1 MATNKPFSQKDTKK
15 NNTKWVDN
23 AMKSIG
29 QATKA
34 TFKEFAPTI
43 VDTASSLGDSA
54 KKVSAVIRGGNGTS
68 KKLAD
73 NEYIKVAKKTINY
86 AIDDLKKGNLYN
98 PDRGTEAAM
107 KSYGMDFDW
116 ESDFD
121 FSDAEGDGD
130 VTFNYVDESDD
141 VSPQAT
147 FQITEAIGKGAQSN
161 LQASQAM
168 VDAMVSIAGTSL
180 MHSQQIGNEVIG
192 HLSNIEN
199 TLTSLLE
206 YQQENTTNFYEA
218 SLAYME
224 KVGGATDED
233 WDPPEKRLKG
243 GDLVKSKG
251 GLDMG
256 KYKQYIKQQFKDYT
270 GPASSML
277 EMLNPQMLEMIAS
290 DPVGS
295 GAKMMIR
302 AITPTLVKGTIENVE
317 DAFKDFMPTMLARL
331 NLWKKSSENGFIGN
345 LKRAVGSIFG
355 IDIDHTNSFDLGGR
369 VTKDAAVFDG
379 VTRNSVVE
387 VIPKYLRESTA
398 YLKAIAEHLKIDTN
412 AVVKNSDVYDIE
424 SNSYI
429 KQGAV
434 RRNIASRLNNAATSQ
449 VAFSKSGKAISS
461 LGSAL
466 EGKDSDNF
474 NALTDELFSL
484 IGRSDTT
491 VSPAEI
497 DFTDPDNI
505 FARVINKAKKG
516 DKSSKKVA
524 EILKKGILSLKDE
537 NKLSDLASAQM
548 SARSEFG
555 RLVDQMS
562 EDFDIENIL
571 ASGLDNDTDL
581 SNFIQEEI
589 YSNQDAVPEYLAD
602 AKRKRKKDIKKSK
615 KQDKKQQKEED
626 TEDSEYK
633 RKSAATLLQEA
644 REFLGTTPK
653 EKRNAEIQNAEAN
666 GVLTSFANAGNHLT
680 NSMYAMI
687 NGDSKQATA
696 EFAQIFG
703 DSMKGLWNS
712 FKGSF
717 IDPVTKALFGEKD
730 KDGFKRDGIFAGAQN
745 KIKDS
750 WHELNL
756 RITGKAYKDSEGN
769 LHSEEKDG
777 FQSAST
783 IVKNTMSSIGESI
796 RYKLFGDPDDK
807 EDKDGKKKGGI
818 VQSVVSSMKE
828 GVQGW
833 KVALFGEDEGD
844 ADKSVKQLKEYAKK
858 SIPDAGAGAVL
869 GGAAGMM
876 AGSSLLGT
884 LIGGPV
890 GGAVLG
896 LGIGFAK
903 RSNKFQD
910 YVFGPEV
917 EEADGSK
924 HRVGGL
930 VSRATQE
937 MFKDPKLKK
946 SVIGGAALGAA
957 KGILTGGGLLGGI
970 VGGPIAGAMIGAG
983 AGFLVK
989 SQMFQDFL
997 YGNEEKGKTGLIQH
1011 VKNAFN
1017 IKKVNGGDTSD
1028 DKSRKNILKSLGMGA
1043 IGAAG
1048 AGISASLIGQVGLLG
1063 AMATPAGPLG
1073 AAIVGGAVGIAA
1085 SSKRFAEKLFGK
1097 KDEKTGKREGGLTQK
1112 MLNFMHVEVM
1122 APMKSFFLEVGKDL
1136 KTTVKYEVLDVVRI
1150 TAEPLLKGMSDVIN
1164 NIKEK
1169 ATSTVKNVGS
1179 SIDKNFIK
1187 PILSIVSDVLSPV
1200 RKAAGIAAKAVI
1212 HTATSI
1218 AKMPFKI
1225 MLSITKT
1232 ITSPFVK
1239 AAKLLGKAFVSP
1251 LVKAV
1256 KGITGVATKG
1266 IGLVTNSIAAVTKVG
1281 SQFIGDK
1288 LARVGKN
1295 LDKRDYEDDGTFR
1308 SENIRRKREYRDER
1322 RRNKQEARERT
1333 NLDNNRREMA
1343 KILGYDVKYFTEEN
1357 YQKALAAAKAQKK
1370 KVHFTPKKNMTFEE
1384 DPAVVAA
1391 QERAKIA
1398 SMSDAELINSD
1409 GKTDDIDV
1417 RALQESAK
1425 QTHLLDRI
1433 AQWLTGKSPLGNKSS
1448 IGEVNE
1454 SGESKSTVKATVE
1467 TPSQSGPEESSADTD
1482 AQVADYERW
1491 AQEIGEAGG
1500 FKNFIKDKFADK
1512 SSKVKEVINNT
1523 KEDAKAD
1530 FAGIRNLFGR
1540 KRRVADVDELL
1551 SMDEDAFM
1559 RYTFGD
1565 NYDQSGDQP
1574 KRSRKLK
1581 DFFGRKGRARAKG
1594 GDVEKG
1600 KSYLVGD
1607 GGKDPSAMEIITPK
1621 TPGKV
1626 LSQNKDGIKVS
1637 IENISKTAQNKLTD
1651 SVDDS
1656 SIKFNLDSADN
1667 LKGLFNEYKIG
1678 TASDATID
1686 TERDE
1691 NKKKGSYASQKEAK
1705 DKLTKEEEQRATLQ
1719 EIAANTKDT
1728 AETSRKSLWNWLKIF
1743 GKAGL
1748 LTAGLVAFWPVI
1760 KKVFGI
1766 FKDSGIDQFKQLLGD
1781 LKFGLGSL
1789 TDGMNSFQV
1798 IGKGVQDIVDVLRG
1812 KKKAK
1817 DLALGDDGLTDA
1829 TTGGKVNFIAQK
1841 AAKVGK
1847 RAIKFGK
1854 VVKSFAK
1861 SGVKAFAKESG
1872 EEAAET
1878 GVKKATI
1885 KSVTKRATKEGAEE
1899 GAEQT
1904 VKLSIKRSTK
1914 NAAKEAAEAGTKS
1927 LKQKTIDLFKKAIN
1941 FIVDKIGGKLGKK
1954 AGGEAG
1960 AASMKKSVKTLV
1972 TKVVKVIETK
1982 FPRISAKMSALF
1994 ASDGALAAATAGV
2007 GWLLKNATFATLEG
2021 INAASNPRN
2030 LFRLSSSTKPDFIMT
2045 AIATGIGAVKGTTP
2059 GACLDIINSLVISIL
2074 GIDLFSEFASLC
2086 YRSVCKTLGYDDKIK
2101 NMENSQAQLK
2111 TEYNNYRET
2120 SNKKEYKSYLLAHGL
2135 DSKKYSYSDYQKD
2148 IESGKVKESKHLSF
2162 SDYNY
2167 KQNKTIGS
2175 KIADATLTLGKNIG
2189 KLGANIW
2196 GKNKIGYYDEN
2207 TKIFYI
2213 ASDTKGKYK
2222 MYQTNGLD
2230 KNGQPSGNLKYVGD
2244 ISEANMPDKKSLK
2257 KITIE
2262 KKGLKSVVNLAKEK
2276 FLEKGRSVGKG
2287 FSTIGS
2293 GLSDITKGHFLKG
2306 AAKTAVGSAKVAFE
2320 MTPGSTLIKAM
2331 TKGAGNVLLKNE
2343 KEIFRDPSTG
2353 GYWNVKGQFYNAT
2366 GDRIEFKDVTTKEL
2380 QDMYTQGL
2388 VKKDQLSN
2396 TAALKNVAKKTVFN
2410 TVDWLQKSFT
2420 KIGKGLTSLGKSVG
2434 SWTSNA
2440 VKKVTV
2446 LGKKFG
2452 TGLVNG
2458 IGKFFVDGRNNGK
2471 TGYYTPDGKG
2481 YYVLNEDG
2489 KSYSKYSMA
2498 NDLLVAEIT
2507 GNEFDEITECI
2518 ERGIY
2523 KASTIENKSTVHTW
2537 VDTAKKSF
2545 SNIQK
2550 SIASGIK
2557 GAYSKVKSWLTGSG
2571 DVSLPDKTTGSGGY
2585 GIGGKGGDDNYPYYS
2600 QKDSRWANSS
2610 YSQGDNKGTMGESGC
2625 GPTAMA
2631 MVASKYSGKK
2641 MDPMQVAKDA
2651 KTSGYRDETGT
2662 NAGFMNYESDK
2673 LNLSHKEKSA
2683 PTAEYISKNVGNGKS
2698 MILNGVSVG
2707 GDGPFTSAGHYVVAT
2722 GKDANGNI
2730 KINDPRGKEYSGSI
2744 SPDALARD
2752 SRIGWTFKKSNKSGG
2767 FGNYVRHLGGF
2778 GKKSSGSGKD
2788 WIGCVRSVHKAMSA
2802 LGRAKGYQYDQSAY
2816 HTIKV
2821 DGSEYKVRWD
2831 CSGYV
2836 SCCLQV
2842 YGVKSKGWVT
2852 NSTGFASSSC
2862 NIDKFKYMSWPGWDN
2877 LQEGDIIARS
2887 GHVEIFAYNKNGQ
2900 HYVYNAG
2907 STNAI
2912 NATSPT
2918 GTGHPQGYTGVWRP
2932 NDPGQGV
2939 ELATDSTS
2947 NDATVSSDSS
2957 SSSDETDAL
2966 SRITDLTNQFST
2978 KAMNGILTGK
2988 WDYNFDTSTSS
2999 SSDSSSSSSTDSS
3012 NDNIDASKIKGSKVA
3027 EKAFNYFRKLGYSDA
3042 AIAGILGNAQQE
3054 SGLNPAAGKGKGPA
3068 YGIWQW
3074 ESGRF
3079 ANLQKAAKKAG
3090 TNWDNADIQIKHLA
3104 SELSNPA
3111 VAYFG
3116 KSATYGSNIGH
3127 GAAGKTNW
3135 EVAGTSQVSFDEFKK
3150 SKDPGT
3156 AARQF
3161 EAAVERASWP
3171 RMENRVSYAKGFM
3184 DKYGGKGEG
3193 DDENLPVVHSN
3204 LLRTTER
3211 PTEYNEIHQNE
3222 IKRSIGGN
3230 GSSEKVEKL
3239 LSDVYDILVSINGNA
3254 EGTRTAIS
3262 NLKTGDN
3269 ITNQNTIITTGD
3281 KGKQQTQT
3289 STKVAKKTK
3298 AQKMTT
3304 SKATKNANLAERIA
3318 KG

>member
-1 MATNKPFSQKDTKK
+1 MATKKPFSAKDTKK

-43 VDTASSLGDSA
+43 VDTASTLTDSA
-54 KKVSAVIRGGNGTS
+54 KKVSAVIRGGNGAG
-68 KKLAD
+68 KKLSD

-86 AIDDLKKGNLYN
+86 AIDDLKKGNFYN
-98 PDRGTEAAM
+98 PDRAGEAAM

-116 ESDFD
+116 ENDLD

-130 VTFNYVDESDD
+130 VTFNYIDESDD
-141 VSPQAT
+141 TSPQAS
-147 FQITEAIGKGAQSN
+147 FQITEAIGKGTQAN

-168 VDAMVSIAGTSL
+168 VDAMVSIAGTNL
-180 MHSQQIGNEVIG
+180 MHSQQVGNEVIG

-233 WDPPEKRLKG
+233 WEPPEKRLKG

-277 EMLNPQMLEMIAS
+277 QMLNPEMLEMIAS

-317 DAFKDFMPTMLARL
+317 DTFKDFMPTMLARL
-331 NLWKKSSENGFIGN
+331 NLWKKSSEKGFVGT

-355 IDIDHTNSFDLGGR
+355 IDIDHTDSLDLAGR

-379 VTRNSVVE
+379 VTRNAVVE

-398 YLKAIAEHLKIDTN
+398 YLKAIAEHLKIDTK
-412 AVVKNSDVYDIE
+412 AVIKNSDVYDVE

-429 KQGAV
+429 KQGLL
-434 RRNIASRLNNAATSQ
+434 RRNLAQKLDTAASSQ
-449 VAFSKSGKAISS
+449 VAFSNSGKAISK
-461 LGSAL
+461 LGTAL
-466 EGKDSDNF
+466 EGEDSEKFDAVTN
-474 NALTDELFSL
+474 ELFSL
-484 IGRSDTT
+484 IGRSDENI
-491 VSPAEI
+491 SPADI
-497 DFTDPDNI
+497 DFDDPENV
-505 FARVINKAKKG
+505 FAKVINKANKG
-516 DKSSKKVA
+516 NKSSKKVA
-524 EILKKGILSLKDE
+524 KLLKKGILSLKDSNE
-537 NKLSDLASAQM
+537 LSDLSGAQM
-548 SARSEFG
+548 GARSEFG
-555 RLVDQMS
+555 RLIDQIS
-562 EDFDIENIL
+562 NDYDIENIL
-571 ASGLDNDTDL
+571 ATGVNGDTSL
-581 SNFIQEEI
+581 SNLIQEEI
-589 YSNQDAVPEYLAD
+589 YSNTDALPEYLAEK
-602 AKRKRKKDIKKSK
+602 KRKREKEKRKLDRRNRKNRK
-615 KQDKKQQKEED
+615 KEEP
-626 TEDSEYK
+626 EDAEYK
-633 RKSAATLLQEA
+633 RKSTDQLLNEA
-644 REFLGTTPK
+644 RSFFGLSSE
-653 EKRNAEIQNAEAN
+653 EKKKAELQNAEAN

-680 NSMYAMI
+680 NGMHAMI

-712 FKGSF
+712 FKTSF
-717 IDPVTKALFGEKD
+717 IDPVTKSIFGEKD

-756 RITGKAYKDSEGN
+756 RITGKAYKDSEGKV
-769 LHSEEKDG
+769 HSEESEG
-777 FQSAST
+777 FESAST

-796 RYKLFGDPDDK
+796 RYKLFGDPDEK

-818 VQSVVSSMKE
+818 VQSVVTSMKE
-828 GVQGW
+828 GVHGW
-833 KVALFGEDEGD
+833 KVALFGEDDGD
-844 ADKSVKQLKEYAKK
+844 AEKSVKEIKEYAKK

-869 GGAAGMM
+869 GSAVGLG

-896 LGIGFAK
+896 LGIGFAR
-903 RSNKFQD
+903 RSTKFQD

-957 KGILTGGGLLGGI
+957 KGIFTGGGLLGGI

-989 SQMFQDFL
+989 SQIFQDFL
-997 YGNEEKGKTGLIQH
+997 YGNEEKGKTGLIEH
-1011 VKNAFN
+1011 VKNAFKT
-1017 IKKVNGGDTSD
+1017 KKVNGGDTSD

-1048 AGISASLIGQVGLLG
+1048 AGISASLIGKVGLLG
-1063 AMATPAGPLG
+1063 AMVTPGGPLG
-1073 AAIVGGAVGIAA
+1073 AAILGSAVGIAA

-1097 KDEKTGKREGGLTQK
+1097 KDKETGKREGGLAQK

-1122 APMKSFFLEVGKDL
+1122 APMKSYFLEVGKDL
-1136 KTTVKYEVLDVVRI
+1136 KTTIQYEVLDVVRI
-1150 TAEPLLKGMSDVIN
+1150 SAAPILKGISGAIDD
-1164 NIKEK
+1164 IKK
-1169 ATSTVKNVGS
+1169 RAVGTVKEVGAT
-1179 SIDKNFIK
+1179 INKNFIQ
-1187 PILSIVSDVLSPV
+1187 PMLSIVSDVLSPI

-1212 HTATSI
+1212 RTATSI

-1225 MLSITKT
+1225 MLTITKT

-1239 AAKLLGKAFVSP
+1239 AAKLLTKTFVSP

-1256 KGITGVATKG
+1256 KGITSVATKG
-1266 IGLVTNSIAAVTKVG
+1266 IGLVTNSIAAVTRVG
-1281 SQFIGDK
+1281 SQFVGDK
-1288 LARVGKN
+1288 LARVGKK
-1295 LDKRDYEDDGTFR
+1295 LDEKNYKDDGSFR
-1308 SENIRRKREYRDER
+1308 SENRRRKKEYRDER
-1322 RRNKQEARERT
+1322 RRNKQDARIRS
-1333 NLDNNRREMA
+1333 NLDSNRREMA

-1357 YQKALAAAKAQKK
+1357 YQKALEAAKAQKK
-1370 KVHFTPKKNMTFEE
+1370 KVHFTPKKNMTFEQ
-1384 DPAVVAA
+1384 DPEVVAA

-1409 GKTDDIDV
+1409 FKTDDIDV

-1448 IGEVNE
+1448 IGDVDENSSDDNKE
-1454 SGESKSTVKATVE
+1454 NASVE
-1467 TPSQSGPEESSADTD
+1467 TPEKNSSEESKVDLNS
-1482 AQVADYERW
+1482 QLADYDRW

-1500 FKNFIKDKFADK
+1500 FRNFFKNKFSEK
-1512 SSKVKEVINNT
+1512 SAGIKEVINNT
-1523 KEDAKAD
+1523 KEDAKSD
-1530 FAGIRNLFGR
+1530 FQRIGNIFGLSSR
-1540 KRRVADVDELL
+1540 KKTVSLDELL
-1551 SMDEDAFM
+1551 AMSEEEFM
-1559 RYTFGD
+1559 RTTFGD
-1565 NYDQSGDQP
+1565 DNDH
-1574 KRSRKLK
+1574 RSNRLK
-1581 DFFGRKGRARAKG
+1581 NLFSRKGRARAKG
-1594 GDVEKG
+1594 GDIEKG
-1600 KSYLVGD
+1600 KTYLVGD
-1607 GGKDPSAMEIITPK
+1607 GGKDPDAMEIITPK

-1626 LSQNKDGIKVS
+1626 LSQTRDGIKVF
-1637 IENISKTAQNKLTD
+1637 IENISKTAQDKLTD
-1651 SVDDS
+1651 SVEES
-1656 SIKFNLDSADN
+1656 SVKFDLESADN
-1667 LKGLFNEYKIG
+1667 LKKLFSEYKIG
-1678 TASDATID
+1678 EASDATID

-1705 DKLTKEEEQRATLQ
+1705 EKLSKEEEQRATLQ
-1719 EIAANTKDT
+1719 EIAENTKDT

-1748 LTAGLVAFWPVI
+1748 ITAGLVAFWPVI

-1781 LKFGLGSL
+1781 LKFGVSNL
-1789 TDGMNSFQV
+1789 TDGMSSFQV
-1798 IGKGVQDIVDVLRG
+1798 IGKGVEDIVDVLRG

-1817 DLALGDDGLTDA
+1817 DLVLGDDGLTNS
-1829 TTGGKVNFIAQK
+1829 TTGGKLNLLAQKTTKAGKRVVNF
-1841 AAKVGK
+1841 AKT
-1847 RAIKFGK
+1847 
-1854 VVKSFAK
+1854 VKSFAK
-1861 SGVKAFAKESG
+1861 GGVKKLAKESG

-1878 GVKKATI
+1878 GIKKATI
-1885 KSVTKRATKEGAEE
+1885 KSVTKRAAKEGAEE
-1899 GAEQT
+1899 GAEKT
-1904 VKLSIKRSTK
+1904 VKLTIKKSTK

-1927 LKQKTIDLFKKAIN
+1927 LKQKTIDLFKKAIDFVVN
-1941 FIVDKIGGKLGKK
+1941 KIGGKLGKK
-1954 AGGEAG
+1954 AGSEATES
-1960 AASMKKSVKTLV
+1960 SMKKSVKTLV

-2030 LFRLSSSTKPDFIMT
+2030 LFRLSPSTKPDFIMT

-2059 GACLDIINSLVISIL
+2059 GACLDIINSLVISVL

-2086 YRSVCKTLGYDDKIK
+2086 YRAVCKGLGYDDKIK
-2101 NMENSQAQLK
+2101 NMESSQAQLK
-2111 TEYNNYRET
+2111 TEYNSYRES

-2167 KQNKTIGS
+2167 KQNKTIGG
-2175 KIADATLTLGKNIG
+2175 KIGDATLTLGKNIG
-2189 KLGANIW
+2189 KLGASIW
-2196 GKNKIGYYDEN
+2196 GKNKTGYYDEN

-2222 MYQTNGLD
+2222 MYQTEGLG
-2230 KNGQPSGNLKYVGD
+2230 KNGQPTGNLKYVGE
-2244 ISEANMPDKKSLK
+2244 INEANMPDKKTLK

-2262 KKGLKSVVNLAKEK
+2262 KKGLKNVVNIAKEK
-2276 FLEKGRSVGKG
+2276 ALEKGHSIGKG

-2293 GLSDITKGHFLKG
+2293 GLSDITKGHILKG
-2306 AAKTAVGSAKVAFE
+2306 AAKTALGSAKVAFE
-2320 MTPGSTLIKAM
+2320 LTPGSTLIKSL
-2331 TKGAGNVLLKNE
+2331 TKGAGNILLKNE
-2343 KEIFRDPSTG
+2343 KEIFRDPATG

-2366 GDRIEFKDVTTKEL
+2366 GDRIEFKDITTKEL
-2380 QDMYTQGL
+2380 QDLYLQGL

-2410 TVDWLQKSFT
+2410 TVDWLEKNLS
-2420 KIGKGLTSLGKSVG
+2420 KVGKGLSSLGKSVG
-2434 SWTSNA
+2434 SWASKVVSNA
-2440 VKKVTV
+2440 TV
-2446 LGKKFG
+2446 LGKNFASG
-2452 TGLVNG
+2452 VVNG

-2507 GNEFDEITECI
+2507 GDEFDEITECI

-2523 KASTIENKSTVHTW
+2523 KASTVENKSTVHNW

-2550 SIASGIK
+2550 SIASGVK
-2557 GAYSKVKSWLTGSG
+2557 GAYSKIKSWLTGSG
-2571 DVSLPDKTTGSGGY
+2571 DVSLPDKTSGSGGY
-2585 GIGGKGGDDNYPYYS
+2585 GIGGKGGDDSYPYYS

-2610 YSQGDNKGTMGESGC
+2610 YSQGNNKGTMGESGC

-2651 KTSGYRDETGT
+2651 KASGYRDETGT

-2673 LNLSHKEKSA
+2673 LNLSHKEKTA
-2683 PTAEYISKNVGNGKS
+2683 PSAEYISKNVGNGKS

-2707 GDGPFTSAGHYVVAT
+2707 GDGPFTSVGHYVVAT

-2744 SPDALARD
+2744 SPNALARD
-2752 SRIGWTFKKSNKSGG
+2752 SRVGWTFKKSNKSGG
-2767 FGNYVRHLGGF
+2767 FGNYVRRVGGF

-2802 LGRAKGYQYDQSAY
+2802 LGRANGYQYDQSAY

-2932 NDPGQGV
+2932 NDPGKGV
-2939 ELATDSTS
+2939 ELATDVSS
-2947 NDATVSSDSS
+2947 NDATVSGN
-2957 SSSDETDAL
+2957 SSSDDTDAL
-2966 SRITDLTNQFST
+2966 SRITDLTTQFST

-2988 WDYNFDTSTSS
+2988 WDYNFDTNNDTS
-2999 SSDSSSSSSTDSS
+2999 SSDSSSSGSSDDS
-3012 NDNIDASKIKGSKVA
+3012 NINASKIKGSKVA

-3054 SGLNPAAGKGKGPA
+3054 SGLNPSAGKGKGPA

-3171 RMENRVSYAKGFM
+3171 RMDNRVSYAKGFM

-3193 DDENLPVVHSN
+3193 DGDSPVVHSN

-3211 PTEYNEIHQNE
+3211 PSEYEEIHQNE
-3222 IKRSIGGN
+3222 IKRNIGGN
-3230 GSSEKVEKL
+3230 GSNEKVEKL
-3239 LSDVYDILVSINGNA
+3239 LSDVIDILVSINGNA
-3254 EGTRTAIS
+3254 EGTRSAIS
-3262 NLKTGDN
+3262 SLKSGDN

-3281 KGKQQTQT
+3281 NGNKTQS
-3289 STKVAKKTK
+3289 STKVVKKNK